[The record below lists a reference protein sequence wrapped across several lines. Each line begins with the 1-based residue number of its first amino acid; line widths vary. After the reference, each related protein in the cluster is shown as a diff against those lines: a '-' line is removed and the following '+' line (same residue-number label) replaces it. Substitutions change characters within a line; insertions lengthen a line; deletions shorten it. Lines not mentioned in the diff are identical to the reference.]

1 MHSVFKQYR
10 LFSFRITS
18 LNFYGH
24 NQLHIQI
31 CKVALLSGATLQIW
45 KFILR
50 CGKTSNIAA
59 IIDQIN
65 SKIFLESIAKQ
76 YFQEISW
83 FGSRCKAL

>member
-24 NQLHIQI
+24 NQLHIQTR
-31 CKVALLSGATLQIW
+31 KVALLRGATLQVW

-59 IIDQIN
+59 IIDQTN
-65 SKIFLESIAKQ
+65 PKVLLESIA
-76 YFQEISW
+76 
-83 FGSRCKAL
+83 